1 MQQTFQPKEI
11 IVIDDGSI
19 DETSSMIND
28 LFPNVKYL
36 YQKNNG
42 VSSARNKGIK
52 LATGDWIA
60 FLDSD
65 DQWLPEKL
73 EKQQLALKRNP
84 EIKLCHTEEI
94 WIRNGIRV
102 NAMKKHS
109 KKGGWIFQHCLPL
122 CAISPSAAIIHRSVF
137 DTVGLFDESLP
148 ACEDYDMWLRITAK
162 YPVIFLEDALIK
174 KFGGHEDQLSQ
185 KHWGMDRFR
194 IQALQKILDKNEL
207 SKENRQAAYEM
218 LLKKA
223 QVFLNGAQKR
233 GKTSE
238 SEYYEQLIKQYG

>member
-73 EKQQLALKRNP
+73 EKQQLVLKRNP